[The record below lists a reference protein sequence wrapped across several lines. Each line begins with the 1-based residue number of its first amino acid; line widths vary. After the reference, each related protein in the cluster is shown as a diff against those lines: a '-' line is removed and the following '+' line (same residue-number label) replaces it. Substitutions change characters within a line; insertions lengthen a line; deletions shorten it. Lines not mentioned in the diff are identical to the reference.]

1 MNVLLQQWPAIIQAL
16 SALAIVY
23 LTYRLASS
31 TDTYARLTGELV
43 AVTSR
48 QLEREFLPNWH
59 ISFLPIENGVVRLK
73 IFNLSRAS
81 ARIIYLTIK
90 VHSEDE
96 TQPRRFSLDLGMPSE
111 HEIISRDI
119 SQDIVEA
126 VSPYVVNGEWR
137 GILEIGLE
145 FLLATSLEPRPSEK
159 FQFRAA
165 VRNRQ
170 LVEATPKLPFIAGDL
185 GGGEVR

>member
-16 SALAIVY
+16 SAIAIVY

-43 AVTSR
+43 AVTRR

-59 ISFLPIENGVVRLK
+59 ISFAPIENGMVRLK

-81 ARIIYLTIK
+81 ARITHLFIR
-90 VHSEDE
+90 VQSEDE
-96 TQPRRFSLDLGMPSE
+96 TEPRRFPLDLGMPSE
-111 HEIISRDI
+111 HEITTRDI

-126 VSPYVVNGEWR
+126 VNPYFVNGDWN
-137 GILEIGLE
+137 GILEIGVV
-145 FLLATSLEPRPSEK
+145 FLLATSPEPRPTER

-165 VRNRQ
+165 ARNRQ
-170 LVEATPKLPFIAGDL
+170 LTEVTPKLPFIAGDL
-185 GGGEVR
+185 GGGGVR